1 MDMHEKE
8 FNTIVSKSLNL
19 KGYGF
24 KIPDTFV
31 SGTYNRSK
39 SPCDGIGFYNHKFVC
54 WESKYL
60 NEPKSFPFDRLE
72 DHQIK
77 ALIDFYE
84 NIDCYSLFLI
94 GVNFGRGDNR
104 VFYWMNGDLY
114 KINERKNNKDN
125 IYKKEFLS
133 LDNYIKIKRGV
144 IDFDEILV

>member
-1 MDMHEKE
+1 MKE
-8 FNTIVSKSLNL
+8 NDLNSIISRSLNK
-19 KGYGF
+19 KGCGF
-24 KIPDTFV
+24 KIPDTFA
-31 SGTYNRSK
+31 SGSFNHPKLLY
-39 SPCDGIGFYNHKFVC
+39 DGIGFYNHKFVC

-60 NEPKSFPFDRLE
+60 NEPKSFPFTRLE

-77 ALIDFYE
+77 ALLDFYE
-84 NIDCYSLFLI
+84 NTDCYSLFLI

-104 VFYWMNGDLY
+104 VFYWMNDDLY

-133 LDNYIKIKRGV
+133 LDNYIKIKKGV